1 MPRLS
6 KAAWKVAAAL
16 AAGLASSP
24 AQADVKAGV
33 DAWTR
38 GDFASAVR
46 EWAGPAAQGDPDAQ
60 FNMAQAYRLGRGVE
74 IDTEQA
80 EALYAKAAA
89 QGHIKAADNYGLLLF
104 QRGAREE
111 ALPYISA
118 AAMRGDPR
126 AQYILGIAHFN
137 GDLVAKDWR
146 RAYALLTLANSAGLP
161 QARGALAQM
170 DEYIPLEDRQAAQ
183 PLSASL
189 KAEADAARAREL
201 AAVDLALATDAPSGS
216 AVTPPRQAPV
226 TRPAGTP
233 QGGRQATG
241 AGTAGA
247 DYTLPAS
254 RPTVIARQEEEALSR
269 EAVAVSSAP
278 APAEP
283 QPVPATRVAT
293 SEGPWKVQLGAFG
306 VPGNAER
313 LWSQLSGR
321 AEIAGRERM
330 LIKSG
335 RLTRLLAGGYASRA
349 EANSACASLKR
360 SGQGCL
366 VTR

>member
-1 MPRLS
+1 M
-6 KAAWKVAAAL
+6 
-16 AAGLASSP
+16 
-24 AQADVKAGV
+24 
-33 DAWTR
+33 
-38 GDFASAVR
+38 
-46 EWAGPAAQGDPDAQ
+46 
-60 FNMAQAYRLGRGVE
+60 
-74 IDTEQA
+74 
-80 EALYAKAAA
+80 
-89 QGHIKAADNYGLLLF
+89 
-104 QRGAREE
+104 
-111 ALPYISA
+111 
-118 AAMRGDPR
+118 
-126 AQYILGIAHFN
+126 
-137 GDLVAKDWR
+137 
-146 RAYALLTLANSAGLP
+146 
-161 QARGALAQM
+161 
-170 DEYIPLEDRQAAQ
+170 
-183 PLSASL
+183 
-189 KAEADAARAREL
+189 
-201 AAVDLALATDAPSGS
+201 
-216 AVTPPRQAPV
+216 TPPRQPPV
-226 TRPAGTP
+226 TRPAGPP

-269 EAVAVSSAP
+269 EAVAVASAP